1 MSDVKIAFKNPII
14 KWLPKHL
21 NHIAENIIFKKRNS
35 SFLAIHALF
44 RQKKYLIEN
53 SKPPFEESF
62 IIKGFVPIQPNDKL
76 RHKEEVLSV
85 VFYLDNQN
93 NIIVI
98 TAYSE
103 SDEN

>member
-1 MSDVKIAFKNPII
+1 MSAIKIALKNPNI

-21 NHIAENIIFKKRNS
+21 NHIAENIIFKKRNI

-44 RQKKYLIEN
+44 RQKNYLLEK

-62 IIKGFVPIQPNDKL
+62 IIKGLVPIQPNDKL
-76 RHKEEVLSV
+76 RRKEENLFVA
-85 VFYLDNQN
+85 FYLDNQN